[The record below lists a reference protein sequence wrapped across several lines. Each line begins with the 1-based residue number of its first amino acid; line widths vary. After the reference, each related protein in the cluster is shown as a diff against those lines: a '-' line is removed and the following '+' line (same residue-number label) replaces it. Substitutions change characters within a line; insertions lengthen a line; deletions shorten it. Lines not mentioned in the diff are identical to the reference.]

1 MSTRAQEMKAAGRAV
16 INLGSGEPDF
26 DTPKHIC
33 AAAAEAIAAGETRY
47 TAVGGTPALK
57 QAIVNKLKRENG
69 LSYTP
74 AQVVA
79 STGAKQSL
87 MNAMLAVLDPGDE
100 VIIPAPYWVSYPDM
114 ALLADATPVIVASDE
129 TFKMPP
135 AALAE
140 AISEKTRMV
149 IFNSPSNPSGR
160 IIGAEDWQAYAE
172 VLEKAPQATI
182 LCDDIYEHIRY
193 DGRPFV
199 NIVNVR
205 PDFMART
212 VVINGVSKAYAMT
225 GWRLGYAAGDE
236 TLIRAMNKIQSQSTS
251 NPCSIT
257 QAAAVA
263 ALESGTD
270 CLEEMLNAFD
280 RRRQRVFAAL
290 NDIAGFRC
298 APIEG
303 AFYAFTDAREAI
315 QRIAGR
321 GDMPTADDTAFCEYL
336 LEKAEVATVAGS
348 AFGAEGCFRIS
359 FATSDEN
366 LKTALERIKA
376 AVQ

>member
-280 RRRQRVFAAL
+280 RRRQRGL
-290 NDIAGFRC
+290 RRTERHRGIPLC
-298 APIEG
+298 A
-303 AFYAFTDAREAI
+303 D
-315 QRIAGR
+315 
-321 GDMPTADDTAFCEYL
+321 
-336 LEKAEVATVAGS
+336 
-348 AFGAEGCFRIS
+348 
-359 FATSDEN
+359 
-366 LKTALERIKA
+366 
-376 AVQ
+376 